1 VLRAARDR
9 GVTPQRAAEDLA
21 RDRIAQEGAGRRWEP
36 GDPAAWT
43 KGAPLTRLRPT
54 TP

>member
-1 VLRAARDR
+1 MLRAARDR

-21 RDRIAQEGAGRRWEP
+21 RDRIAQEGAPRRWEP

-43 KGAPLTRLRPT
+43 NGAPLTRLRPT
-54 TP
+54 IP